1 MTMTI
6 KCPADFLSCARGQGL
21 FIRAVG
27 CCDDYINS
35 IKQLDSGMSGSGR
48 RITAF
53 APLRDAADIAA
64 AVEKYRA
71 MLAGSLPDKRLAGVL
86 KKVLDIE
93 RSANA
98 AYNATIEKNLAAP
111 LIYWYDTLLCAPG
124 QGKFV
129 CSGNIKRREYLFCL
143 LAADMGVDVMILLP
157 GGDISLP
164 AALAAMSRAVILGEC
179 RDMVI
184 PGFYP
189 GRASGHAD
197 IPHRLRTGEQQSPP
211 VSAAAGYTVNLSHP
225 KRCPLGTSRK
235 KAATS
240 PVTPVTQVTP
250 VTPVTQYTQPDSS
263 RPHRQSGNTPVTS
276 GNINRVSEPQREL
289 TYEQLAL
296 LAESVVMIEL
306 EDGIGNVT
314 GSGSG
319 VAISRDGYILTNCHV
334 AGHGSA
340 YRVRLENDNNIYRT
354 SSLIKYHPI
363 NDLALI
369 RIDRPLKPL
378 PVFDGKRELTRGQR
392 VVAIGSPKGM
402 FNSVSDG
409 IIAGFRTIDDVDMIQ
424 FTAPISAGSSGGA
437 LLDMYGRLIGIC
449 TATLADSQN
458 INIAVSCKQII
469 PFCGGFIK

>member
-27 CCDDYINS
+27 CCDDYISS
-35 IKQLDSGMSGSGR
+35 IKQLDSGMAGSGR

-64 AVEKYRA
+64 SVEKYRA
-71 MLAGSLPDKRLAGVL
+71 AMSGSLPDKRLAGAL

-98 AYNATIEKNLAAP
+98 AYNATIEKNLAAS
-111 LIYWYDTLLCAPG
+111 LIYWHDTLLCVPG

-143 LAADMGVDVMILLP
+143 LAADMGFDVMILLP

-164 AALAAMSRAVILGEC
+164 AALAALSRAVILGEC
-179 RDMVI
+179 RHMAI

-189 GRASGHAD
+189 GRASGHVD
-197 IPHRLRTGEQQSPP
+197 TQGRLRTGEPMSQSA
-211 VSAAAGYTVNLSHP
+211 SAAAGYTVNLSHP

-235 KAATS
+235 KAAAS
-240 PVTPVTQVTP
+240 PVTPITP
-250 VTPVTQYTQPDSS
+250 AMQATPVTQNAQPDSS

-340 YRVRLENDNNIYRT
+340 YRVRLENDSNIYRT